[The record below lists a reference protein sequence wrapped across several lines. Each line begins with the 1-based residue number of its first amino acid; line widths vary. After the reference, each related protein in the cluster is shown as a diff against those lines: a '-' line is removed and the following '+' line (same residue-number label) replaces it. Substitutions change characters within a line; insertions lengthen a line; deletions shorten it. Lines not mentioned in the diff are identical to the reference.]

1 MARDGRAER
10 KRKMNLSK
18 VLGCCAALLL
28 VPGIL
33 IGGWEP
39 LNSGT
44 TEDLSGAW
52 FMPDGQTGYVVG
64 QGRVQKTTDG
74 GATWDSLTLQGGVH
88 SVTFPV
94 NAETGFATSSG
105 GRVYR
110 TINAGAS
117 WQLETTGVR
126 IDLRGLCFPHNN
138 LTGYVVGGETSGLIL
153 KTTDAGRHWVSQT
166 VNDTAP
172 LEGVSFPENASTGY
186 TAGWSGVIH
195 KTTNGGATWQDQV
208 SPPTTYLSDVVFP
221 VNAETGYVVGYRGTV
236 LKTTNGGTDWVQMTT
251 GIVNYLNSA
260 SFPTGAET
268 GYVAGD
274 NGTIMKTTDG
284 GLNWLSE
291 SSGVSEF
298 LNCVTFPANN
308 QVGYVT
314 GRNGSILKTTDGGA
328 WIAEPGAE
336 VAVGARSP
344 RTLARPNPFFART
357 LILYESP
364 AGRPVTAEIC
374 DVSGTVVGH
383 LVLPGRAGE
392 GVTWDGRDRLGRS
405 LPSGIYLLK
414 AASGNSVLLR
424 IVKAS

>member
-1 MARDGRAER
+1 MS
-10 KRKMNLSK
+10 LSK
-18 VLGCCAALLL
+18 VLGCCAILLL

-33 IGGWEP
+33 IGGWVT

-52 FMPDGQTGYVVG
+52 FLPDGQTGYVVG
-64 QGRVQKTTDG
+64 QGRVMKTTDG
-74 GATWDSLTLQGGVH
+74 GATWDSLTLQGSVH
-88 SVTFPV
+88 AVTFPV
-94 NAETGFATSSG
+94 NADTGFATSSG

-110 TINAGAS
+110 TIDAGAS
-117 WQLETTGVR
+117 WQLETTGVT

-138 LTGYVVGGETSGLIL
+138 RVGYIAGGDTGSLIL

-172 LEGVSFPENASTGY
+172 IEGISFPVDTLTGY

-195 KTTNGGATWQDQV
+195 KTTNGGTTWQDQV

-260 SFPTGAET
+260 SFPNGADT

-274 NGTIMKTTDG
+274 NGTILKTTDG
-284 GLNWLSE
+284 GSTWVGE

-298 LNCVTFPANN
+298 LNSITFPANN

-336 VAVGARSP
+336 VAVGARPS
-344 RTLARPNPFFART
+344 LASARPNPFFART
-357 LILYESP
+357 LILHESRT
-364 AGRPVTAEIC
+364 GRPVPVEIY

-405 LPSGIYLLK
+405 LPGGVYLLK
-414 AASGNSVLLR
+414 AAPGNSVLLR
-424 IVKAS
+424 IVKTS